1 MPDGPWKDHQMT
13 IEPFRIAVSDD
24 IIEDLRQRLGR
35 TKFAAKAT
43 GGDSWAAGADPG
55 YLSELVT
62 YWRDGFDW
70 RAAEAALNELP
81 HYVAVAGGRRVHFVW
96 LRSGKPGALPLI
108 MTHGWPGSFLEML
121 PAARLLAG
129 EFDVIVPSL
138 PGFLFSE
145 PIAGLFT
152 RRIVA
157 EIWHELMTEVL
168 GYERFGAYGSDI
180 GGGVTT
186 WLGALF
192 PDEVAGVH
200 LATSIVGG
208 DLKNPPLTAEEQDFF
223 QRRDAYDLQDG
234 GYSEIMCT
242 RPDTIAAALLDSPAG
257 LAAWIVDKY
266 RAWSDCDG
274 DLERR
279 WDKDTILTVLT
290 MYWATASIGTSFRQ
304 YYDYESHNT
313 LVPGIDVPAAV
324 TLSNEPVYAAGFPRS
339 LAERLFSDLRHWNA
353 PGRGGHFIAHE
364 EPQLI
369 ADELGGFF
377 GSLG

>member
-1 MPDGPWKDHQMT
+1 MT
-13 IEPFRIAVSDD
+13 IEPFRIAVPDD
-24 IIEDLRQRLGR
+24 VLEDLRCRLDR
-35 TKFAAKAT
+35 TRFAAAAS
-43 GGDSWAAGADPG
+43 GGDGWAAGTDPG
-55 YLSELVT
+55 YLRELMK
-62 YWRDGFDW
+62 YWSDGFNW
-70 RAAEAALNELP
+70 RAAEATLNELP
-81 HYVAVAGGRRVHFVW
+81 HHVAMAGGRRVHFVW
-96 LRSGKPGALPLI
+96 LRSGKPGALPLV

-121 PAARLLAG
+121 PAAQLLAD
-129 EFDVIVPSL
+129 EFDVVVPSL

-145 PIAGLFT
+145 PAAGLFT
-152 RRIVA
+152 RHGVA
-157 EIWHELMTEVL
+157 GIWHELMTQVL
-168 GYERFGAYGSDI
+168 GYSRFGAYGSDI

-192 PDEVAGVH
+192 PGEVAGVH
-200 LATSIVGG
+200 LATSVVGG
-208 DLKNPPLTAEEQDFF
+208 DLENPPLTAEEQGFLR
-223 QRRDAYDLQDG
+223 RRDAYDAQDG

-304 YYDYESHNT
+304 YYDYIPHNRP
-313 LVPGIDVPAAV
+313 LPVIDVPAAV
-324 TLSNEPVYAAGFPRS
+324 TLSCEPAFAGFPRS
-339 LAERLFSDLRHWNA
+339 LAERMFSDLRHWNT

-369 ADELGGFF
+369 ANELRGFF
-377 GSLG
+377 RSLR

>member
-1 MPDGPWKDHQMT
+1 MA
-13 IEPFRIAVSDD
+13 IEPFRIAVPDSVLQ
-24 IIEDLRQRLGR
+24 DLRDRLGR
-35 TKFAAKAT
+35 SRFAVGASD
-43 GGDSWAAGADPG
+43 GPDGAAGADPG
-55 YLSELVT
+55 YLRELVK
-62 YWRDGFDW
+62 YWSDGFDW

-81 HYVAVAGGRRVHFVW
+81 HHVAVAGGRRVHFVW

-108 MTHGWPGSFLEML
+108 MTHGWPGSFVEML
-121 PAARLLAG
+121 PTARLLSD

-145 PIAGLFT
+145 PSADVFT

-157 EIWHELMTEVL
+157 GVWHELMTEVL

-192 PDEVAGVH
+192 PGDVVGVH

-208 DLKNPPLTAEEQDFF
+208 DLENPPLTPQEQDFF
-223 QRRDAYDLQDG
+223 QRRDAYDAKDG

-242 RPDTIAAALLDSPAG
+242 KPDTLAAALLDSPVG
-257 LAAWIVDKY
+257 LAAWIVDKF

-279 WDKDTILTVLT
+279 WDKDTIAAVLT

-304 YYDYESHNT
+304 YYDYEQHNT
-313 LVPGIDVPAAV
+313 LTPVINVPAAV
-324 TLSNEPVYAAGFPRS
+324 TLATEPMFAGFPRS
-339 LAERLFSDLRHWNA
+339 LAERLFSDLRQWST

-364 EPQLI
+364 EPQLM
-369 ADELGGFF
+369 ADEIRSFF
-377 GSLG
+377 RSLT

>member
-1 MPDGPWKDHQMT
+1 VLQDGGMT
-13 IEPFRIAVSDD
+13 VEPFRIAVSDD
-24 IIEDLRQRLGR
+24 VLEDLRERLDR
-35 TKFAAKAT
+35 TRFAT
-43 GGDSWAAGADPG
+43 GPSGGDGWAAGTDPG
-55 YLSELVT
+55 YLRDLVK
-62 YWRDGFDW
+62 YWSDGFDW
-70 RAAEAALNELP
+70 RAAETALNELP
-81 HYVAVAGGRRVHFVW
+81 HHVAVAGGRRVHFVW
-96 LRSGKPGALPLI
+96 LRSGRPGALPLV
-108 MTHGWPGSFLEML
+108 MTHGWPGSFLEMVR
-121 PAARLLAG
+121 AARLLAD
-129 EFDVIVPSL
+129 EFDVVVPSL

-145 PIAGLFT
+145 PAADVFT
-152 RRIVA
+152 RDGVA
-157 EIWHELMTEVL
+157 GIWHELMTDVL
-168 GYERFGAYGSDI
+168 GYQRFGAYGSDI

-208 DLKNPPLTAEEQDFF
+208 DLENPPLTPPEQDYFR
-223 QRRDAYDLQDG
+223 RRDAYDAEDG

-257 LAAWIVDKY
+257 LAAWIIDKY

-304 YYDYESHNT
+304 YYDYIPHNRP
-313 LVPGIDVPAAV
+313 LPVIDVPAAV
-324 TLSNEPVYAAGFPRS
+324 TLSSEPAYAGFPRS
-339 LAERLFSDLRHWNA
+339 LAERMFSDLRHWNT

-369 ADELGGFF
+369 ADELRGFF
-377 GSLG
+377 RSLR